1 MSRRSLLLAFARFAA
16 RTILVALLSA
26 TGLLSVDSDEASAQ
40 QSLMQRPTDVA
51 ATLANSPKLYNGAYT
66 SSGIARMCGETDP
79 LQFFTG
85 QRIFLVEFPLD
96 YNGGSVV
103 DLRFSS
109 KTLVGSV
116 GETGNFF
123 VSVTVKAANGG
134 APPAYVVDTERPAPK
149 NSGTASLSVKDGVT
163 TLRVLGSDTLGQTI
177 DMTVTCGPS
186 RPQ

>member
-1 MSRRSLLLAFARFAA
+1 MTRRTTLFGALLAFVTLTTANLAA
-16 RTILVALLSA
+16 QAALL
-26 TGLLSVDSDEASAQ
+26 
-40 QSLMQRPTDVA
+40 QRPTSVA
-51 ATLANSPKLYNGAYT
+51 ATMGNSPKLYNGAYT
-66 SSGIARMCGETDP
+66 SSGIARICGETDP
-79 LQFFTG
+79 LQSFTG

-149 NSGTASLSVKDGVT
+149 NSGTASLSMVDGVMS
-163 TLRVLGSDTLGQTI
+163 LRVTASDALGQTL
-177 DMTVTCGPS
+177 DLTVTCGPS
-186 RPQ
+186 RPS